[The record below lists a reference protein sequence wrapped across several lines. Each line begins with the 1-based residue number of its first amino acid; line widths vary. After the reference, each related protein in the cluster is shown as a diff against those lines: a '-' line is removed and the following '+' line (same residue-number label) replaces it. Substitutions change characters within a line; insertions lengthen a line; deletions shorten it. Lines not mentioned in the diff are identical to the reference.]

1 MTETSPA
8 QERRGLLLVLSSPS
22 GAGKTTLG
30 RRLLEGEGDALTMSV
45 SLTTRPPRPG
55 EVDGEDY
62 WFVDEERFGEL
73 RSSGGLLEWAQVFGN
88 YYGTPRKQV
97 EEALAGGSDVL
108 FDVDWQG
115 GRQLADGMAA
125 DVVRVF
131 ILPPSAETL
140 EGRLKSRNQDSEEV
154 VALRMAQASGEI
166 SHWIEY
172 DYVIVNE
179 DIETSIVQ
187 LKAILAAERL
197 KRVRRTGLTKLVE
210 ELQRALGHSVWN

>member
-1 MTETSPA
+1 MALISTG

-30 RRLLEGEGDALTMSV
+30 RRLLEGEGGALSMSV

-55 EVDGEDY
+55 EVDGTDY
-62 WFVDEERFGEL
+62 WFVDETRFSDL
-73 RSSGGLLEWAQVFGN
+73 REAGGLLEWAQVFGN
-88 YYGTPRKQV
+88 YYGTPREQV
-97 EEALAGGSDVL
+97 EEKVGSGADVL

-115 GRQLADGMAA
+115 GRQLAEAMPE

-131 ILPPSAETL
+131 ILPPSAEVL
-140 EGRLKSRNQDSEEV
+140 ERRLTSRNQDSAEV

-172 DYVIVNE
+172 NYVIVNE
-179 DIETSIVQ
+179 DIEASIVQ
-187 LKAILAAERL
+187 LRAILAAERL
-197 KRVRRTGLTKLVE
+197 KRARQIGLTKLVE
-210 ELQRALGHSVWN
+210 DLQRALGHTVWK